1 MDCMDHHLLIL
12 GWHNVEGTWAFPA
25 EPGSGTRGLRRQ
37 LSMLRRVA
45 TVVALDAALDDL
57 VSGRPL
63 PPRAVALTFDDGY
76 RDNLDIALP
85 MLQELGL
92 PATFFLIP
100 GVLDGEITPWWETLG
115 HAFTTSPKDS
125 LHWDGTE
132 WALSGAERRRSHDRV
147 AARLKQFRQTER
159 LAAVEEITDRLDP
172 PDDAGVP
179 SMFLDWDGARE
190 LAQRGGVIGAHSR
203 DHAILANEPAAGQCR
218 NLAEARRALEAGLD
232 RGVDLLA
239 YPNGTPA
246 DFGDDTIEA
255 ARSAGF
261 RCGVTT
267 IPGWNA
273 PDAPA
278 FELKRQ
284 VMYPEF
290 GVMGFKPVVRQ
301 GLIGVRDLVRRT

>member
-1 MDCMDHHLLIL
+1 MDHHLLIL

-25 EPGSGTRGLRRQ
+25 ESGSGARGLRKQ

-57 VSGRPL
+57 TSGRPL

-76 RDNLDIALP
+76 RDNLDLALP

-92 PATFFLIP
+92 SATFFLVP
-100 GVLDGEITPWWETLG
+100 GVLDGEIRPWWEMLG
-115 HAFTTSPKDS
+115 HAFTTTRKDS
-125 LHWDGTE
+125 LDWDGTA
-132 WALSGAERRRSHDRV
+132 WSLSGTERRRSHDRV
-147 AARLKQFRQTER
+147 AARLKEMRQTER
-159 LAAVEEITDRLDP
+159 LAAVDEIIDRLDP
-172 PDDAGVP
+172 PGDAGVP

-190 LAQRGGVIGAHSR
+190 LARRGAAIGAHSR
-203 DHAILANEPAAGQCR
+203 DHAILANESADGQRR
-218 NLAEARRALEAGLD
+218 NLAEARRALETGLH
-232 RGVDLLA
+232 RGIDLLA

-246 DFGDDTIEA
+246 DFGDHTIEA

-267 IPGWNA
+267 IPGWNS
-273 PDAPA
+273 PHTPA

-301 GLIGVRDLVRRT
+301 GLIGVRDRVSRA